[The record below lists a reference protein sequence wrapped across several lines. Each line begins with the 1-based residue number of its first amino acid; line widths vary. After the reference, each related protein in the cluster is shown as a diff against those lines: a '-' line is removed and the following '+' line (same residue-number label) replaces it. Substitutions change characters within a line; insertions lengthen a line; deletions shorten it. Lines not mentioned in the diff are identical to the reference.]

1 VQRTPIEGQR
11 VRILRWSV
19 WSLGGLATIVIVIGV
34 AFMQAGPS
42 WYVPVFNVAAI
53 YCILAVSLAAYLR
66 WKRSDDESRRAWLQ
80 ALSTGGV
87 GFIAFMGFVM
97 ARIAI
102 AVVTQRGLVLQ
113 IRIGARR

>member
-1 VQRTPIEGQR
+1 

-19 WSLGGLATIVIVIGV
+19 WSLGGLATIVIVFGC

-53 YCILAVSLAAYLR
+53 YCILAASFVAYLR
-66 WKRSDDESRRAWLQ
+66 WKQPDDASMRAWLQ
-80 ALSTGGV
+80 ALSPGGV
-87 GFIAFMGFVM
+87 GFLGFMGFVM

-102 AVVTQRGLVLQ
+102 AVVTRSGLVLQ
-113 IRIGARR
+113 IRIGTRR